1 MVEEMER
8 MKEVGWQSEEYN
20 YQRQGAVNEDHW
32 RSESAIWPWMEGSAG
47 CQPFPSSIESGLS
60 LWLLGR

>member
-8 MKEVGWQSEEYN
+8 MKEVGLQSEEYN

-32 RSESAIWPWMEGSAG
+32 RSESAIWPC
-47 CQPFPSSIESGLS
+47 CQQFPSWIESGLS